1 MSERT
6 EAPTPRK
13 LQEAREQGQV
23 ARSQELN
30 AAASLLV
37 GILLLGGP
45 GRMLVL
51 NLQNSLSEMLSIIPS
66 IPISNPSLA
75 DISLSV
81 LLPILPSFG
90 TILFGLLFTGVA
102 VTIAQTGLLWSSKR
116 LTPDLSRLN
125 PIQGLKGLIS
135 GRGLF
140 ELGKA
145 LLKLGIAGWVAYSF
159 LRSNGGALIALGGM
173 DFRAALAQCT
183 TLARSLALRIA
194 SVYLILAIGDY
205 AYQKWHYK
213 RSLRMTKEEVKE
225 DLKRS
230 EGDPLLRQRVRS
242 QQRRLARQRMMANV
256 PKADVII
263 TNPTHLAVAVRYQ
276 AEIMQ
281 APRVI
286 AKGAYRI
293 ADRIVALAK
302 QHHIPIVQNI
312 PLARALYRSVAVDE
326 EISPDLYLAMAEV
339 LAYVYRLRATNR
351 GLPAHSQSSPNRP
364 RVGGNPRAR
373 GGSVQEIKREAAY

>member
-256 PKADVII
+256 PKADV
-263 TNPTHLAVAVRYQ
+263 
-276 AEIMQ
+276 M
-281 APRVI
+281 
-286 AKGAYRI
+286 
-293 ADRIVALAK
+293 
-302 QHHIPIVQNI
+302 
-312 PLARALYRSVAVDE
+312 RSC
-326 EISPDLYLAMAEV
+326 
-339 LAYVYRLRATNR
+339 
-351 GLPAHSQSSPNRP
+351 RP
-364 RVGGNPRAR
+364 RA
-373 GGSVQEIKREAAY
+373 

>member
-256 PKADVII
+256 PKADVI
-263 TNPTHLAVAVRYQ
+263 LAVAVRYQ

-351 GLPAHSQSSPNRP
+351 GLPAHSQSSPNRCP
-364 RVGGNPRAR
+364 LTRNPLR
-373 GGSVQEIKREAAY
+373 IDRE

>member
-312 PLARALYRSVAVDE
+312 PLARALYRSVAVEE